1 MTMAGR
7 LLMFANLVTANA
19 AAVAWAVSFAFPGV
33 LGTPPTEGEG
43 AVLILPLRTS
53 TALGVLVF
61 AVLLLFFNATY
72 LLRRRPAKPLRF
84 VLSAAP
90 GGAVRVSRDALET
103 GMRQAGEALAEI
115 TRLRIAVESGGL
127 KKIVIRGQFQCPEGI
142 SNLEASRL
150 LRRALG
156 ERFAEMV
163 QLTDGNKLEME
174 IEFLGFAGKLNRKA
188 SEPPDPEP
196 EPSPFT
202 GPEYPI
208 DDEGG
213 EDRGAP

>member
-1 MTMAGR
+1 
-7 LLMFANLVTANA
+7 MFANLVAANV
-19 AAVAWAVSFAFPGV
+19 AAVAWALSFAFPGI
-33 LGTPPTEGEG
+33 LGTPPPDGEG

-61 AVLLLFFNATY
+61 AVLLLVCNATY
-72 LLRRRPAKPLRF
+72 LLRRRPAPLLRF

-103 GMRQAGEALAEI
+103 GMRQAGEALPEI
-115 TRLRIAVESGGL
+115 TRLRIAVESGGQ
-127 KKIVIRGQFQCPEGI
+127 KKVVIRGQFQCPEGI

-163 QLTDGNKLEME
+163 QLTDGNKVEME
-174 IEFLGFAGKLNRKA
+174 IEFLGFAGKLTRKA
-188 SEPPDPEP
+188 SETVDPEP
-196 EPSPFT
+196 EPEPEPPPFT
-202 GPEYPI
+202 GPKYPI

-213 EDRGAP
+213 EDRGTP

>member
-1 MTMAGR
+1 
-7 LLMFANLVTANA
+7 
-19 AAVAWAVSFAFPGV
+19 
-33 LGTPPTEGEG
+33 
-43 AVLILPLRTS
+43 
-53 TALGVLVF
+53 
-61 AVLLLFFNATY
+61 
-72 LLRRRPAKPLRF
+72 
-84 VLSAAP
+84 
-90 GGAVRVSRDALET
+90 
-103 GMRQAGEALAEI
+103 MRQAGEALAEI

-127 KKIVIRGQFQCPEGI
+127 KKVVIRGQFQCPEGI

-163 QLTDGNKLEME
+163 QLTDGNKMEME
-174 IEFLGFAGKLNRKA
+174 IEFLGFAGKLTRKA
-188 SEPPDPEP
+188 SEPVDPVP

-213 EDRGAP
+213 EDRGTP